1 MFHNIP
7 VAFDGSPDAEQALT
21 EAIDLAESGERAPDA
36 DHRGVSGHVDCVR
49 RDRRAGRTARQDAQ
63 VEAEAILRRARERVP
78 DGISVRWVLS
88 EQPIREALIRQ
99 IATGHYDL
107 VVTGSRGR
115 GAVRSALLGSVSQY
129 VVQHSPIPV
138 LVVHA
143 ERPRKARAPRLAAV
157 AHRPP
162 LAQ

>member
-1 MFHNIP
+1 MFHNIL
-7 VAFDGSPDAEQALT
+7 VAIDGSTDAEQALT
-21 EAIDLAESGERAPDA
+21 EAIDLAESENARLTLITAASQVPSTA
-36 DHRGVSGHVDCVR
+36 YVATGVPVAQLV
-49 RDRRAGRTARQDAQ
+49 QDAQ

-129 VVQHSPIPV
+129 VVHHSPIPV